1 MDMCREEI
9 VDGTNNPEYRA
20 ARQEKRARPQR
31 KFVDVLKEDV
41 WTAGVMEEDARG
53 RVRWI

>member
-1 MDMCREEI
+1 MDR
-9 VDGTNNPEYRA
+9 TNNPEYGA

-53 RVRWI
+53 RVRWR

>member
-1 MDMCREEI
+1 MGQTILNIELPDRKK
-9 VDGTNNPEYRA
+9 G
-20 ARQEKRARPQR
+20 ARPQR